1 MEYGLLFKK
10 TSTCY
15 KNPDIEYL
23 DETSDYKLRILV
35 KQGKITEEEFRQ
47 KHDELERSISYLT
60 KEKHGRVYAGGF
72 IRDALLSKKAT
83 APEKWTNEAR
93 KKAISSV
100 IYKHLKHFGTYRK
113 ALGHK
118 MVFSVSED
126 LAQRVED
133 SGLNLDNILGR
144 EVKKIMYEFQHK
156 FHRGEKIGFAWGIHH
171 DTDNR
176 HVHVYLCNRTDKGKH
191 VALSNP
197 LKGKT
202 PEPGRKD
209 QIGYMKERCVAAQ
222 KRILKQVQLINSHE
236 PARQEDIK
244 IERNPSRNLSE
255 DFAQKDQELEQQYQ
269 ALIEEENLLKL
280 KHLEINRFYTDYHL
294 RKELISQGWEDV
306 KKVSAHI
313 NENYQSLRQ
322 SESIISTELLRQLG
336 MLSCSP
342 SIRQFSNLVLHLQR
356 IREQERREK
365 VLEDIAYDKEMKKQI
380 INQIKILDWHD
391 TVCRER
397 AKTLKEEQKAM
408 RESFYQRRR
417 DYEDENLKFNYEFV
431 QTHIISA
438 ERRELYRTT
447 VIKLWEKRKQKV
459 DSSSE
464 LELIRKIDK
473 EAREEALRLKNE
485 QEEIEEKRSNS
496 VQNLDNNE
504 VQNPKDRGV
513 KF

>member
-1 MEYGLLFKK
+1 
-10 TSTCY
+10 
-15 KNPDIEYL
+15 
-23 DETSDYKLRILV
+23 
-35 KQGKITEEEFRQ
+35 
-47 KHDELERSISYLT
+47 
-60 KEKHGRVYAGGF
+60 
-72 IRDALLSKKAT
+72 
-83 APEKWTNEAR
+83 
-93 KKAISSV
+93 
-100 IYKHLKHFGTYRK
+100 
-113 ALGHK
+113 
-118 MVFSVSED
+118 
-126 LAQRVED
+126 
-133 SGLNLDNILGR
+133 
-144 EVKKIMYEFQHK
+144 
-156 FHRGEKIGFAWGIHH
+156 
-171 DTDNR
+171 
-176 HVHVYLCNRTDKGKH
+176 
-191 VALSNP
+191 
-197 LKGKT
+197 
-202 PEPGRKD
+202 
-209 QIGYMKERCVAAQ
+209 MKERCVAAQ